1 LKTVSLDNDWELEY
15 AATRKNASTGA
26 IEPATGLAGLTGRLS
41 ATDAGAT
48 IHASLSVS
56 LSERGTTGIYFGVL
70 QGDDLRAQLAASFTN
85 VVIYEVFGDGTNVLT
100 SVPRLVAAV
109 RRP

>member
-1 LKTVSLDNDWELEY
+1 MKSVALDNDWELEY

-26 IEPATGLAGLTGRLS
+26 LEPATGLAGLTGRLS
-41 ATDAGAT
+41 ATDGGAT
-48 IHASLSVS
+48 IHATLSVS

-70 QGDDLRAQLAASFTN
+70 QGDDLRVQLAALVNTI
-85 VVIYEVFGDGTNVLT
+85 VYEVFGDGVNVLT
-100 SVPRLVAAV
+100 SIPRLVAAV